1 LGAWLPMCGREGL
14 RGACCVH
21 ECTQTAGGCHERFT
35 FTHTRTRTRTRT
47 RTSDH
52 ARTQPK
58 ADMNAKR
65 SHTARTSN
73 THEVREAH
81 HSTRSVLKA
90 PSGVT
95 TYMQT
100 SPPSGGQSQ
109 GGWST
114 HAPIHGEQLA
124 HKGVGLHTHLYM
136 GNSWH
141 TRTRTSQRKTVDTHT
156 RNETQ
161 STHHAQ
167 HTETQHAP
175 QTATRGYPTQ
185 SRTGSQ
191 PEGRQ
196 ARRAS
201 LYITGCGRY
210 RWRVVCVHPRPRR
223 ARPGCALPLACG
235 VFPC

>member
-1 LGAWLPMCGREGL
+1 MGAWLPMCGREGL

-35 FTHTRTRTRTRT
+35 FMHTRSRA
-47 RTSDH
+47 SDH
-52 ARTQPK
+52 ARTHPE

-65 SHTARTSN
+65 SHTTRTSN

-114 HAPIHGEQLA
+114 HAPSHGEQLA
-124 HKGVGLHTHLYM
+124 HTHTHLHTH
-136 GNSWH
+136 
-141 TRTRTSQRKTVDTHT
+141 TRTTRRDIKNPPRTTHRDTT
-156 RNETQ
+156 R
-161 STHHAQ
+161 
-167 HTETQHAP
+167 TETR
-175 QTATRGYPTQ
+175 TATRGYPTQ
-185 SRTGSQ
+185 SRTGSK

-201 LYITGCGRY
+201 VYITGCGRY

-223 ARPGCALPLACG
+223 ARPGCALSLACG